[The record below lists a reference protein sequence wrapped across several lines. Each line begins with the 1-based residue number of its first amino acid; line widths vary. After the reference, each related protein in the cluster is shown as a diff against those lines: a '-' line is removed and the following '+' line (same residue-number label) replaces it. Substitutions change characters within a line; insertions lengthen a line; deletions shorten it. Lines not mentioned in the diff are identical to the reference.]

1 MLSVRQP
8 HAGAIF
14 SGGKD
19 AEYRTWRFPYEV
31 PCTIG
36 IQAGVRIDPGG
47 LDVPVDVP
55 DDLPLGFALGV
66 VEVVSDHDSSQ
77 CLRPDGT
84 RCSPW
89 AVGGHRHWVL
99 ANPRTLDHPV
109 PCRGLLKLFRAPPD
123 VADALGGLA
132 RMR

>member
-1 MLSVRQP
+1 MSTDLRLLSVRQP
-8 HAGAIF
+8 HAWAIC

-19 AEYRTWRFPYEV
+19 VENRTWRFPYEV

-77 CLRPDGT
+77 CLRPAAPGAPRGPWEVTGT
-84 RCSPW
+84 GSWPIHAPSTTRSR
-89 AVGGHRHWVL
+89 AGG
-99 ANPRTLDHPV
+99 
-109 PCRGLLKLFRAPPD
+109 C
-123 VADALGGLA
+123 
-132 RMR
+132 